1 VDIFALIRARVRAKA
16 TLKSC
21 SFERAWQAR
30 PDTIVAS
37 LASLTH
43 RPPACD
49 KPAVFIYPDGLHTRC
64 GRAPVQSLELA

>member
-1 VDIFALIRARVRAKA
+1 VDIFALIRAQVRAKA
-16 TLKSC
+16 TPKS
-21 SFERAWQAR
+21 SPFERAWQAR
-30 PDTIVAS
+30 SDTIVAS

-49 KPAVFIYPDGLHTRC
+49 QPAVYIHPDGLHTRC